1 MKFLSAFRFLCV
13 AVGVMTLL
21 SACRTSSTSVTQT
34 DAVPVVRLSDED
46 QRRFDYYF
54 LEATRLKLRGDYAP
68 AYEMIRHCL
77 AIHPQSSSALY
88 EQAQYLLMLKQEE
101 KATRSL
107 EAAVRLAPD
116 NYWYSQALCNFYLQS
131 NDTTGKA
138 RRLLESMSIRF
149 PNKPDVLYTLMG
161 LYNRNGE
168 YSRVIDVL
176 NRLEQ
181 KLGKSE
187 QLSMEKFRMYL
198 QLQDMKNAFREMESL
213 VAEYPKDPRYKVVLG
228 DIYLENK
235 KPEQAYRLY
244 QEALTDE
251 PDNALALYSL
261 ANYYDEMGM
270 EEQYKHQ
277 LDTLLMTGHFS
288 ENSPV
293 FSPDGRTL
301 YYTTALQQHY
311 PTGFREQKYSLCR
324 IGFDPENGCYGTQVD
339 TLFNAFK
346 EGKSLSWPRPS
357 YDGKYVMV
365 TLADYGY
372 FSIWHKESDLWLLEV
387 ATGRMFPLEGAN
399 SPDADSYHNWST
411 GSHWF
416 VFTSRRENGLYSLL
430 YLSCVDGEG
439 RATKPFLLPQKNP
452 KAYYLNSVYSYNT
465 PDFTSRPVELDSRK
479 AARAIESE
487 ERVPVQ
493 VR

>member
-1 MKFLSAFRFLCV
+1 MMYNRWILIMLTFLLA
-13 AVGVMTLL
+13 
-21 SACRTSSTSVTQT
+21 ACQEEVKNAREADGLPPIFPDYAEVT
-34 DAVPVVRLSDED
+34 VPVGIAPLNFCSAGEAERLDVVLKGDNGGEMHVQGAYADFDADEW
-46 QRRFDYYF
+46 
-54 LEATRLKLRGDYAP
+54 
-68 AYEMIRHCL
+68 H
-77 AIHPQSSSALY
+77 
-88 EQAQYLLMLKQEE
+88 
-101 KATRSL
+101 
-107 EAAVRLAPD
+107 
-116 NYWYSQALCNFYLQS
+116 
-131 NDTTGKA
+131 
-138 RRLLESMSIRF
+138 RLLEA
-149 PNKPDVLYTLMG
+149 NKGGRLVCTVCIKTKDGWMRYRDFAIYVSDYPLEDYGLTYRKIAPGYEVYSKMG
-161 LYNRNGE
+161 LYERELATFDERAIIENTQVPGMCVNCHTPNRTNPDQYVFHVRGGHGATLVHRE
-168 YSRVIDVL
+168 GTTELLQALNDSLKGSMVYPYWHPSGRYCAFSTNQTRQGFHVVKDERIEVFDLSSDVFVYDA
-176 NRLEQ
+176 
-181 KLGKSE
+181 
-187 QLSMEKFRMYL
+187 EKHEL
-198 QLQDMKNAFREMESL
+198 L
-213 VAEYPKDPRYKVVLG
+213 
-228 DIYLENK
+228 
-235 KPEQAYRLY
+235 
-244 QEALTDE
+244 
-251 PDNALALYSL
+251 
-261 ANYYDEMGM
+261 
-270 EEQYKHQ
+270 

-387 ATGRMFPLEGAN
+387 ATGRMLPLEDAN
-399 SPDADSYHNWST
+399 SPDADSYHNWSA

-430 YLSCVDGEG
+430 YLSCVDEEG

-452 KAYYLNSVYSYNT
+452 KVYYQNSVYSYNT
-465 PDFTSRPVELDSRK
+465 PDFTSRSVELDSRK
-479 AARAIESE
+479 AARAIESV
-487 ERVPVQ
+487 ERVPVR

>member
-1 MKFLSAFRFLCV
+1 MMDKRWILIMLTFLLA
-13 AVGVMTLL
+13 
-21 SACRTSSTSVTQT
+21 ACQEEVKNAKEADSLPPIFPDYAEVT
-34 DAVPVVRLSDED
+34 VPVGIAPLNFCSAGESERLDVVLKGDNGGEMHVQGAYADFDADEW
-46 QRRFDYYF
+46 
-54 LEATRLKLRGDYAP
+54 
-68 AYEMIRHCL
+68 H
-77 AIHPQSSSALY
+77 
-88 EQAQYLLMLKQEE
+88 
-101 KATRSL
+101 
-107 EAAVRLAPD
+107 
-116 NYWYSQALCNFYLQS
+116 
-131 NDTTGKA
+131 
-138 RRLLESMSIRF
+138 RLLEA
-149 PNKPDVLYTLMG
+149 NKGGRLVCTVCIKTKDGWMRYRDFAIYVSDYPLEDYGLTYRKIAPGYEVYSKMG
-161 LYNRNGE
+161 LYERELASFDERAIIENTQVPGMCVNCHAPNRTNPDQYVFHVRGGHGATLVHRE
-168 YSRVIDVL
+168 GTTELLQALNDSLKGSMVYPYWHPSGRYCAFSTNQTRQGFHVVKDERIEVFDLSSDVFVYDA
-176 NRLEQ
+176 
-181 KLGKSE
+181 
-187 QLSMEKFRMYL
+187 EKHEL
-198 QLQDMKNAFREMESL
+198 L
-213 VAEYPKDPRYKVVLG
+213 
-228 DIYLENK
+228 
-235 KPEQAYRLY
+235 
-244 QEALTDE
+244 
-251 PDNALALYSL
+251 
-261 ANYYDEMGM
+261 
-270 EEQYKHQ
+270 

-339 TLFNAFK
+339 TLFNTFK

-387 ATGRMFPLEGAN
+387 ATGRMLPLEDAN
-399 SPDADSYHNWST
+399 SPDADSYHNWSA

-452 KAYYLNSVYSYNT
+452 KVYYQNSVYSYNT
-465 PDFTSRPVELDSRK
+465 PDFTSRSVELDSRK
-479 AARAIESE
+479 AARAIESV
-487 ERVPVQ
+487 ERVPVR

>member
-1 MKFLSAFRFLCV
+1 MLTFLL
-13 AVGVMTLL
+13 T
-21 SACRTSSTSVTQT
+21 ACQEEVKNAKEADSLPPIFPDYAEVT
-34 DAVPVVRLSDED
+34 VPVGIAPLNFCSAGEAERLDVVLKGDNGGEMHVQGAYADFDADEW
-46 QRRFDYYF
+46 
-54 LEATRLKLRGDYAP
+54 
-68 AYEMIRHCL
+68 H
-77 AIHPQSSSALY
+77 
-88 EQAQYLLMLKQEE
+88 
-101 KATRSL
+101 
-107 EAAVRLAPD
+107 
-116 NYWYSQALCNFYLQS
+116 
-131 NDTTGKA
+131 
-138 RRLLESMSIRF
+138 RLLET
-149 PNKPDVLYTLMG
+149 NKGGRLVCTVCVKTRDGWTRYRDFTIYVSDYPLEDYGLTYRKIAPGYEVYSKMG
-161 LYNRNGE
+161 LYERELASFDERAIIENTQVPGMCVNCHTPNRTNPDQYVFHVRGGHGATLVHRE
-168 YSRVIDVL
+168 GTTELLQALNDSLKGSMVYPYWHPSGRYCAFSTNQTRQGFHVVKDERIEVFDLSSDVFVYDA
-176 NRLEQ
+176 
-181 KLGKSE
+181 
-187 QLSMEKFRMYL
+187 EKHEL
-198 QLQDMKNAFREMESL
+198 L
-213 VAEYPKDPRYKVVLG
+213 
-228 DIYLENK
+228 
-235 KPEQAYRLY
+235 
-244 QEALTDE
+244 
-251 PDNALALYSL
+251 
-261 ANYYDEMGM
+261 
-270 EEQYKHQ
+270 

-288 ENSPV
+288 ENSPA

-346 EGKSLSWPRPS
+346 EGKSLSWPHPS

-399 SPDADSYHNWST
+399 SPDADSYHNWSA

-439 RATKPFLLPQKNP
+439 KATKPFLLPQKNP

-465 PDFTSRPVELDSRK
+465 PDFTSRSVELDSRK
-479 AARAIESE
+479 AARAIESV
-487 ERVPVQ
+487 ERVPVR

>member
-277 LDTLLMTGHFS
+277 LDTLLMNRKVPAATKTEVMRRIVVQS
-288 ENSPV
+288 EKEQADSTKVINLFERV
-293 FSPDGRTL
+293 
-301 YYTTALQQHY
+301 LQQEPDDVSLPMLYAQYLYTKGMKKEMIPVLNRVIDIDPGNTSARSNLIAEAVKAEDYHEIIRLCE
-311 PTGFREQKYSLCR
+311 TGVEVNPER
-324 IGFDPENGCYGTQVD
+324 I
-339 TLFNAFK
+339 
-346 EGKSLSWPRPS
+346 
-357 YDGKYVMV
+357 
-365 TLADYGY
+365 
-372 FSIWHKESDLWLLEV
+372 
-387 ATGRMFPLEGAN
+387 
-399 SPDADSYHNWST
+399 
-411 GSHWF
+411 
-416 VFTSRRENGLYSLL
+416 
-430 YLSCVDGEG
+430 
-439 RATKPFLLPQKNP
+439 
-452 KAYYLNSVYSYNT
+452 
-465 PDFTSRPVELDSRK
+465 DF
-479 AARAIESE
+479 
-487 ERVPVQ
+487 
-493 VR
+493 

>member
-1 MKFLSAFRFLCV
+1 MMDKRWILIMLTFLL
-13 AVGVMTLL
+13 T
-21 SACRTSSTSVTQT
+21 ACQEEVKNAKEADSLPPIFPDYAEVT
-34 DAVPVVRLSDED
+34 VPVGIAPLNFCSAGEAERLDVVLKGDNGGEMHVQGAYADFDADEW
-46 QRRFDYYF
+46 
-54 LEATRLKLRGDYAP
+54 
-68 AYEMIRHCL
+68 H
-77 AIHPQSSSALY
+77 
-88 EQAQYLLMLKQEE
+88 
-101 KATRSL
+101 
-107 EAAVRLAPD
+107 
-116 NYWYSQALCNFYLQS
+116 
-131 NDTTGKA
+131 
-138 RRLLESMSIRF
+138 RLLET
-149 PNKPDVLYTLMG
+149 NKGGRLVCTVCVKTRDGWTRYRDFTIYVSDYPLEDYGLTYRKIAPGYEVYSKMG
-161 LYNRNGE
+161 LYERELASFDERAIIENTQVPGMCVNCHTPNRTNPDQYVFHVRGGHGATLVHRE
-168 YSRVIDVL
+168 GTTELLQALNDSLKGSMVYPYWHPSGRYCAFSTNQTRQGFHVVKDERIEVFDLSSDVFVYDA
-176 NRLEQ
+176 
-181 KLGKSE
+181 
-187 QLSMEKFRMYL
+187 EKHEL
-198 QLQDMKNAFREMESL
+198 L
-213 VAEYPKDPRYKVVLG
+213 
-228 DIYLENK
+228 
-235 KPEQAYRLY
+235 
-244 QEALTDE
+244 
-251 PDNALALYSL
+251 
-261 ANYYDEMGM
+261 
-270 EEQYKHQ
+270 

-387 ATGRMFPLEGAN
+387 ATGRMLPLEDAN
-399 SPDADSYHNWST
+399 SPDADSYHNWSA

-439 RATKPFLLPQKNP
+439 KATKPFLLPQKNP

-465 PDFTSRPVELDSRK
+465 PDFTSRSVELDSRK
-479 AARAIESE
+479 AARAIESV
-487 ERVPVQ
+487 ERVPVR

>member
-1 MKFLSAFRFLCV
+1 MLTFLLAACQEEV
-13 AVGVMTLL
+13 KNAKGVDGLPPIFPDYTE
-21 SACRTSSTSVTQT
+21 VT
-34 DAVPVVRLSDED
+34 VPVGIAPLNFCSAGESECLDVVLKGDNGGEMHVQGAYADFDADEW
-46 QRRFDYYF
+46 
-54 LEATRLKLRGDYAP
+54 
-68 AYEMIRHCL
+68 H
-77 AIHPQSSSALY
+77 
-88 EQAQYLLMLKQEE
+88 
-101 KATRSL
+101 
-107 EAAVRLAPD
+107 
-116 NYWYSQALCNFYLQS
+116 
-131 NDTTGKA
+131 
-138 RRLLESMSIRF
+138 RLLEA
-149 PNKPDVLYTLMG
+149 NKGGRLVCTVCIKTKDGWTRYRDFAIYVSDYPLEDYGLTYRKIAPGYEVYSKMG
-161 LYNRNGE
+161 LYERELASFDERAIIENTQVPGMCVNCHAPNRTNPDQYVFHVRGGHSATLVHRGGTTE
-168 YSRVIDVL
+168 LLQAVNDSLKGSMVYPYWHPSGRYCAFSTNQTRQGFHVVRDERIEVFDLSSDVFVYDA
-176 NRLEQ
+176 
-181 KLGKSE
+181 
-187 QLSMEKFRMYL
+187 EKHEL
-198 QLQDMKNAFREMESL
+198 L
-213 VAEYPKDPRYKVVLG
+213 
-228 DIYLENK
+228 
-235 KPEQAYRLY
+235 
-244 QEALTDE
+244 
-251 PDNALALYSL
+251 
-261 ANYYDEMGM
+261 
-270 EEQYKHQ
+270 

-288 ENSPV
+288 ENSPA

-324 IGFDPENGCYGTQVD
+324 IGFDPENGRYGTQVD

-346 EGKSLSWPRPS
+346 EDKSLSWPRPS

-399 SPDADSYHNWST
+399 SPDADSYHNWSA

-465 PDFTSRPVELDSRK
+465 PDFTSRSVELDSRK
-479 AARAIESE
+479 AARAIESV
-487 ERVPVQ
+487 ERVPVR

>member
-1 MKFLSAFRFLCV
+1 MYNRWILIMLTFLLA
-13 AVGVMTLL
+13 
-21 SACRTSSTSVTQT
+21 ACQEEVKNAREADDLPPIFPDYAEVT
-34 DAVPVVRLSDED
+34 VPVGIAPLNFCSAGEAERLDVVLKGDNDGEMHVQGAYADFDADEW
-46 QRRFDYYF
+46 
-54 LEATRLKLRGDYAP
+54 
-68 AYEMIRHCL
+68 H
-77 AIHPQSSSALY
+77 
-88 EQAQYLLMLKQEE
+88 
-101 KATRSL
+101 
-107 EAAVRLAPD
+107 
-116 NYWYSQALCNFYLQS
+116 
-131 NDTTGKA
+131 
-138 RRLLESMSIRF
+138 RLLEA
-149 PNKPDVLYTLMG
+149 NKGGRLVCTVCIKTKDGWTRYRDFAIYVSDYPLEDYGLTYRKIAPGYEVYSKMG
-161 LYNRNGE
+161 LYERELATFDERAIIENTQVPGMCVNCHSPNRTNPDQYVFHVRGGHGATLVHRE
-168 YSRVIDVL
+168 GTTELLQALNDSLKGSMVYPYWHPSGRYCAFSTNQTRQGFHVVKDERIEVFDLSSDVFVYDA
-176 NRLEQ
+176 
-181 KLGKSE
+181 
-187 QLSMEKFRMYL
+187 EKHEL
-198 QLQDMKNAFREMESL
+198 L
-213 VAEYPKDPRYKVVLG
+213 
-228 DIYLENK
+228 
-235 KPEQAYRLY
+235 
-244 QEALTDE
+244 
-251 PDNALALYSL
+251 
-261 ANYYDEMGM
+261 
-270 EEQYKHQ
+270 

-387 ATGRMFPLEGAN
+387 ATGRMLPLEDAN
-399 SPDADSYHNWST
+399 SPDADSYHNWSA

-430 YLSCVDGEG
+430 YLSCVDEEG

-452 KAYYLNSVYSYNT
+452 KVYYQNSVYSYNT
-465 PDFTSRPVELDSRK
+465 PDFTSRSVELDSRK
-479 AARAIESE
+479 AARAIESV
-487 ERVPVQ
+487 ERVPVR

>member
-1 MKFLSAFRFLCV
+1 MMDKRWILIMLTFLL
-13 AVGVMTLL
+13 T
-21 SACRTSSTSVTQT
+21 ACQEEVKNAKEADSLPPIFPDYAEVT
-34 DAVPVVRLSDED
+34 VPVGIAPLNFCSAGEAERLDVVLKGDNGGEMHVQGAYADFDADEW
-46 QRRFDYYF
+46 
-54 LEATRLKLRGDYAP
+54 
-68 AYEMIRHCL
+68 H
-77 AIHPQSSSALY
+77 
-88 EQAQYLLMLKQEE
+88 
-101 KATRSL
+101 
-107 EAAVRLAPD
+107 
-116 NYWYSQALCNFYLQS
+116 
-131 NDTTGKA
+131 
-138 RRLLESMSIRF
+138 RLLET
-149 PNKPDVLYTLMG
+149 NKGGRLVCTVCVKTRDGWTRYRDFTIYVSDYPLEDYGLTYRKIAPGYEVYSKMG
-161 LYNRNGE
+161 LYERELASFDERAIIENTQVPGMCVNCHTPNRTNPDQYVFHVRGGHGATLVHRE
-168 YSRVIDVL
+168 GTTELLQALNDSLKGSMVYPYWHPSGRYCAFSTNQTRQGFHVVKDERIEVFDLSSDVFVYDA
-176 NRLEQ
+176 
-181 KLGKSE
+181 
-187 QLSMEKFRMYL
+187 EKHEL
-198 QLQDMKNAFREMESL
+198 L
-213 VAEYPKDPRYKVVLG
+213 
-228 DIYLENK
+228 
-235 KPEQAYRLY
+235 
-244 QEALTDE
+244 
-251 PDNALALYSL
+251 
-261 ANYYDEMGM
+261 
-270 EEQYKHQ
+270 

-288 ENSPV
+288 ENSPA

-399 SPDADSYHNWST
+399 SPDADSYHNWSA

-439 RATKPFLLPQKNP
+439 KATKPFLLPQKNP

-465 PDFTSRPVELDSRK
+465 PDFTSRSVELDSRK
-479 AARAIESE
+479 AARAIESV
-487 ERVPVQ
+487 ERVPVR

>member
-1 MKFLSAFRFLCV
+1 MMYNRWILIMLTFLLAACQEEV
-13 AVGVMTLL
+13 KNAKGVDGLPPIFPDYTE
-21 SACRTSSTSVTQT
+21 VT
-34 DAVPVVRLSDED
+34 VPVGIAPLNFCSAGESECLDVVLKGDNGGEMHVQGAYADFDADEW
-46 QRRFDYYF
+46 
-54 LEATRLKLRGDYAP
+54 
-68 AYEMIRHCL
+68 H
-77 AIHPQSSSALY
+77 
-88 EQAQYLLMLKQEE
+88 
-101 KATRSL
+101 
-107 EAAVRLAPD
+107 
-116 NYWYSQALCNFYLQS
+116 
-131 NDTTGKA
+131 
-138 RRLLESMSIRF
+138 RLLEA
-149 PNKPDVLYTLMG
+149 NKGGRLVCTVCIKTKDGWTRYRDFAIYVSDYPLEDYGLTYRKIAPGYEVYSKMG
-161 LYNRNGE
+161 LYERELASFDERAIIENTQVPGMCVNCHAPNRTNPDQYVFHVRGGHSATLVHRGGTTE
-168 YSRVIDVL
+168 LLQAVNDSLKGSMVYPYWHPSGRYCAFSTNQTRQGFHVVRDERIEVFDLSSDVFVYDA
-176 NRLEQ
+176 
-181 KLGKSE
+181 
-187 QLSMEKFRMYL
+187 EKHEL
-198 QLQDMKNAFREMESL
+198 L
-213 VAEYPKDPRYKVVLG
+213 
-228 DIYLENK
+228 
-235 KPEQAYRLY
+235 
-244 QEALTDE
+244 
-251 PDNALALYSL
+251 
-261 ANYYDEMGM
+261 
-270 EEQYKHQ
+270 

-288 ENSPV
+288 ENSPA

-324 IGFDPENGCYGTQVD
+324 IGFDPENGRYGTQVD

-346 EGKSLSWPRPS
+346 EDKSLSWPRPS

-399 SPDADSYHNWST
+399 SPDADSYHNWSA

-465 PDFTSRPVELDSRK
+465 PDFTSRSVELDSRK
-479 AARAIESE
+479 AARAIESV
-487 ERVPVQ
+487 ERVPVR

>member
-1 MKFLSAFRFLCV
+1 MMDKRWILIMLTFLLAACQEEV
-13 AVGVMTLL
+13 KNAKGVDGLPPIFPDYTE
-21 SACRTSSTSVTQT
+21 VT
-34 DAVPVVRLSDED
+34 VPVGIAPLNFCSAGESECLDVVLKGDNGGEMHVQGAYADFDADEW
-46 QRRFDYYF
+46 
-54 LEATRLKLRGDYAP
+54 
-68 AYEMIRHCL
+68 H
-77 AIHPQSSSALY
+77 
-88 EQAQYLLMLKQEE
+88 
-101 KATRSL
+101 
-107 EAAVRLAPD
+107 
-116 NYWYSQALCNFYLQS
+116 
-131 NDTTGKA
+131 
-138 RRLLESMSIRF
+138 RLLEA
-149 PNKPDVLYTLMG
+149 NKGGRLVCTVCIKTKDGWTRYRDFAIYVSDYPLEDYGLTYRKIAPGYEVYSKMG
-161 LYNRNGE
+161 LYERELATFDERAIIENTQVPGMCVNCHTPNRTNPDQYVFHVRGGHGATLVHRE
-168 YSRVIDVL
+168 GTTELLQALNDSLKGSMVYPYWHPSGRYCAFSTNQTRQGFHVVKDERIEVFDLSSDVFVYDA
-176 NRLEQ
+176 
-181 KLGKSE
+181 
-187 QLSMEKFRMYL
+187 EKHEL
-198 QLQDMKNAFREMESL
+198 L
-213 VAEYPKDPRYKVVLG
+213 
-228 DIYLENK
+228 
-235 KPEQAYRLY
+235 
-244 QEALTDE
+244 
-251 PDNALALYSL
+251 
-261 ANYYDEMGM
+261 
-270 EEQYKHQ
+270 

-387 ATGRMFPLEGAN
+387 ATGRMLPLEDAN
-399 SPDADSYHNWST
+399 SPDADSYHNWSA

-430 YLSCVDGEG
+430 YLSCVDEEG

-452 KAYYLNSVYSYNT
+452 KVYYQNSVYSYNT
-465 PDFTSRPVELDSRK
+465 PDFTSRSVELDSRK
-479 AARAIESE
+479 AARAIESV
-487 ERVPVQ
+487 ERVPVR

>member
-1 MKFLSAFRFLCV
+1 MMDKRWILIMLTFLLA
-13 AVGVMTLL
+13 
-21 SACRTSSTSVTQT
+21 ACQEEVKNAKEADSLPPIFPDYAEVT
-34 DAVPVVRLSDED
+34 VPVGIAPLNFCSAGEAERLDVVLKGDNGGEMHVQGAYADFDADE
-46 QRRFDYYF
+46 
-54 LEATRLKLRGDYAP
+54 
-68 AYEMIRHCL
+68 
-77 AIHPQSSSALY
+77 
-88 EQAQYLLMLKQEE
+88 
-101 KATRSL
+101 
-107 EAAVRLAPD
+107 
-116 NYWYSQALCNFYLQS
+116 WY
-131 NDTTGKA
+131 
-138 RRLLESMSIRF
+138 RLLET
-149 PNKPDVLYTLMG
+149 NKGGRLVCTVCIKTGDGWTRYRDFAIYVSDYPLEDYGLTYRKIAPGYEVYSKMG
-161 LYNRNGE
+161 LYERELATFDERAIIENTQVPGMCVNCHTPNRTNPDQYVFHVRGGHGATLVHRE
-168 YSRVIDVL
+168 GTTELLQALNDSLKGSMVYPYWHPSGRYCAFSTNQTRQGFHVVKDERIEVFDLSSDVFVYDA
-176 NRLEQ
+176 
-181 KLGKSE
+181 
-187 QLSMEKFRMYL
+187 EKHEL
-198 QLQDMKNAFREMESL
+198 L
-213 VAEYPKDPRYKVVLG
+213 
-228 DIYLENK
+228 
-235 KPEQAYRLY
+235 
-244 QEALTDE
+244 
-251 PDNALALYSL
+251 
-261 ANYYDEMGM
+261 
-270 EEQYKHQ
+270 

-387 ATGRMFPLEGAN
+387 ATGRMLPLEDAN
-399 SPDADSYHNWST
+399 SPDADSYHNWSA

-479 AARAIESE
+479 TARAIESV
-487 ERVPVQ
+487 ERVPVR

>member
-1 MKFLSAFRFLCV
+1 MLTFLLAACQEEV
-13 AVGVMTLL
+13 KNAKGVDGLPPIFPDYTE
-21 SACRTSSTSVTQT
+21 VT
-34 DAVPVVRLSDED
+34 VPVGIAPLNFCSAGESECLDVVLKGDNGGEMHVQGAYADFDADEW
-46 QRRFDYYF
+46 
-54 LEATRLKLRGDYAP
+54 
-68 AYEMIRHCL
+68 H
-77 AIHPQSSSALY
+77 
-88 EQAQYLLMLKQEE
+88 
-101 KATRSL
+101 
-107 EAAVRLAPD
+107 
-116 NYWYSQALCNFYLQS
+116 
-131 NDTTGKA
+131 
-138 RRLLESMSIRF
+138 RLLEA
-149 PNKPDVLYTLMG
+149 NKGGRLVCTVCIKTKDGWTRYRDFAIYVSDYPLEDYGLTYRKIAPGYEVYSKMG
-161 LYNRNGE
+161 LYERELATFDERAIIENTQVPGMCVNCHTPNRTNPDQYVFHVRGGHGATLVHRE
-168 YSRVIDVL
+168 GTTELLQALNDSLKGSMVYPYWHPSGRYCAFSTNQTRQGFHVVKDERIEVFDLSSDVFVYDA
-176 NRLEQ
+176 
-181 KLGKSE
+181 
-187 QLSMEKFRMYL
+187 EKHEL
-198 QLQDMKNAFREMESL
+198 L
-213 VAEYPKDPRYKVVLG
+213 
-228 DIYLENK
+228 
-235 KPEQAYRLY
+235 
-244 QEALTDE
+244 
-251 PDNALALYSL
+251 
-261 ANYYDEMGM
+261 
-270 EEQYKHQ
+270 

-387 ATGRMFPLEGAN
+387 ATGRMLPLEDAN
-399 SPDADSYHNWST
+399 SPDADSYHNWSA

-430 YLSCVDGEG
+430 YLSCVDEEG

-452 KAYYLNSVYSYNT
+452 KVYYQNSVYSYNT
-465 PDFTSRPVELDSRK
+465 PDFTSRSVELDSRK
-479 AARAIESE
+479 AARAIESV
-487 ERVPVQ
+487 ERVPVR

>member
-1 MKFLSAFRFLCV
+1 MMNNRWILIMLTFLLA
-13 AVGVMTLL
+13 
-21 SACRTSSTSVTQT
+21 AC
-34 DAVPVVRLSDED
+34 
-46 QRRFDYYF
+46 
-54 LEATRLKLRGDYAP
+54 
-68 AYEMIRHCL
+68 
-77 AIHPQSSSALY
+77 
-88 EQAQYLLMLKQEE
+88 QEE
-101 KATRSL
+101 VKNAK
-107 EAAVRLAPD
+107 EADGLPPIFPDYTEVTIPVGIAPLNFCSAGESECLDVVLKGD
-116 NYWYSQALCNFYLQS
+116 NGGEMHVQGAYADFDADEWH
-131 NDTTGKA
+131 
-138 RRLLESMSIRF
+138 RLLEA
-149 PNKPDVLYTLMG
+149 NKGGRLACTVCIKTGDGWTRYRDFAIYVSDYPLEDYGLTYRKIAPGYEVYSKMG
-161 LYNRNGE
+161 LYERELATFDERAIIENTQVPGMCVNCHTPNRTNPDQYVFHVRGGHGATLVHRE
-168 YSRVIDVL
+168 GTTELLQALNDSLKGSMVYPYWHPSGRYCAFSTNQTRQGFHVVKDERIEVFDLSSDVFVYDA
-176 NRLEQ
+176 
-181 KLGKSE
+181 
-187 QLSMEKFRMYL
+187 EKHEL
-198 QLQDMKNAFREMESL
+198 L
-213 VAEYPKDPRYKVVLG
+213 
-228 DIYLENK
+228 
-235 KPEQAYRLY
+235 
-244 QEALTDE
+244 
-251 PDNALALYSL
+251 
-261 ANYYDEMGM
+261 
-270 EEQYKHQ
+270 

-387 ATGRMFPLEGAN
+387 ATGRMLPLEDAN
-399 SPDADSYHNWST
+399 SPDADSYHNWSA

-430 YLSCVDGEG
+430 YLSCVDEEG

-452 KAYYLNSVYSYNT
+452 KVYYQNSVYSYNT
-465 PDFTSRPVELDSRK
+465 PDFTSRSVELDSRK
-479 AARAIESE
+479 AARAIESV
-487 ERVPVQ
+487 ERVPVR

>member
-1 MKFLSAFRFLCV
+1 MLTFLL
-13 AVGVMTLL
+13 T
-21 SACRTSSTSVTQT
+21 ACQEEVKNAKEADSLPPIFPDYAEVT
-34 DAVPVVRLSDED
+34 VPVGIAPLNFCSAGEAERLDVVLKGDNGGEMHVQGAYADFDADEW
-46 QRRFDYYF
+46 
-54 LEATRLKLRGDYAP
+54 
-68 AYEMIRHCL
+68 H
-77 AIHPQSSSALY
+77 
-88 EQAQYLLMLKQEE
+88 
-101 KATRSL
+101 
-107 EAAVRLAPD
+107 
-116 NYWYSQALCNFYLQS
+116 
-131 NDTTGKA
+131 
-138 RRLLESMSIRF
+138 RLLET
-149 PNKPDVLYTLMG
+149 NKGGRLVCTVCVKTRDGWTRYRDFTIYVSDYPLEDYGLTYRKIAPGYEVYSKMG
-161 LYNRNGE
+161 LYERELASFDERAIIENTQVPGMCVNCHTPNRTNPDQYVFHVRGGHGATLVHRE
-168 YSRVIDVL
+168 GTTELLQALNDSLKGSMVYPYWHPSGRYCAFSTNQTRQGFHVVKDERIEVFDLSSDVFVYDA
-176 NRLEQ
+176 
-181 KLGKSE
+181 
-187 QLSMEKFRMYL
+187 EKHEL
-198 QLQDMKNAFREMESL
+198 L
-213 VAEYPKDPRYKVVLG
+213 
-228 DIYLENK
+228 
-235 KPEQAYRLY
+235 
-244 QEALTDE
+244 
-251 PDNALALYSL
+251 
-261 ANYYDEMGM
+261 
-270 EEQYKHQ
+270 

-288 ENSPV
+288 ENSPA

-399 SPDADSYHNWST
+399 SPDADSYHNWSA

-439 RATKPFLLPQKNP
+439 KATKPFLLPQKNP

-465 PDFTSRPVELDSRK
+465 PDFTSRSVELDSRK
-479 AARAIESE
+479 AARAIESV
-487 ERVPVQ
+487 ERVPVR